1 MYYSGIMKPEYGTR
15 ELRWVS
21 LPATEREG
29 YIRFHKNAYEE
40 DLRHAEK
47 NVLEFPRWS
56 IISGYYCM
64 HDLTKLFLAEKFG
77 IKIASPEIHVKAIEA
92 LEHFIKDDDLRMKVL
107 GLLKDAKD
115 IYYSAERL
123 KEKTLPAL
131 LKRGKQERGKAQ
143 YYSSDYTK
151 ETKTNS
157 QKASY
162 FLETIVTPYVEL
174 LRGLMK

>member
-1 MYYSGIMKPEYGTR
+1 MKPEYGTR

-21 LPATEREG
+21 LPATERED

-92 LEHFIKDDDLRMKVL
+92 LEHFIKDDDLRVKIL
-107 GLLKDAKD
+107 GLLKNAKD
-115 IYYSAERL
+115 TYYSVEGL

-131 LKRGKQERGKAQ
+131 LKKGKQERGKAQ
-143 YYSSDYTK
+143 YYSSDYTQ
-151 ETKTNS
+151 ETKTNNS

-162 FLETIVTPYVEL
+162 FLETIVTPYVGL